1 MSCIVCGV
9 TVAASYVKTHMS
21 RSHGICVHHTRG
33 VDEVGGGPSTYLV
46 SFPRL
51 LQEVKCPVPGCSVEV
66 HSAGRLREHFMY
78 RHFRSKVVVFQ
89 YMAELLTQCAL
100 RVMHMPA
107 WRIIRHR
114 RMACCNK
121 NTQMRW
127 RRRDVE
133 IVARYSDATLSLIG
147 EKEVE
152 RIEGVEVIK

>member
-1 MSCIVCGV
+1 MCGI
-9 TVAASYVKTHMS
+9 TVAASYLNFLMS
-21 RSHGICVHHTRG
+21 RSHGIWVHQTRG
-33 VDEVGGGPSTYLV
+33 VDEVGVGASTYLV

-51 LQEVKCPVPGCSVEV
+51 LQEVKCPVPGCPVEV

-78 RHFRSKVVVFQ
+78 RHFRSKVVVVQ
-89 YMAELLTQCAL
+89 YMTKLLTRCAL

-114 RMACCNK
+114 RTACCNK